1 MSMIALF
8 QLLLFLGP
16 DPIPAQDWPLFRGDS
31 RQSGYLDKASL
42 PEKPVL
48 LWKVSVPE
56 GVESTAAIVGET
68 VYIGTVDGQ
77 IIALSLKDGSTLW
90 KYQTKAA
97 SLKASPAVR
106 DGLVVI
112 GDGEGIIHALDAKTG
127 EKKWTYTTQSEI
139 VSSANFTP
147 NGLILVGS
155 NDGNLYCLDPK

>member
-1 MSMIALF
+1 MGMIAILH
-8 QLLLFLGP
+8 LLLFVSA
-16 DPIPAQDWPLFRGDS
+16 DPVPTQDWPLFRGDS
-31 RQSGYLDKASL
+31 RQSGYLDNASL
-42 PEKPVL
+42 PDKPVL

-77 IIALSLKDGSTLW
+77 IIALALKDGGTLW

-112 GDGEGIIHALDAKTG
+112 GD
-127 EKKWTYTTQSEI
+127 
-139 VSSANFTP
+139 
-147 NGLILVGS
+147 
-155 NDGNLYCLDPK
+155 